1 MRLLSGNMQD
11 QRHADLPAREVAVVR
26 PIVHMVLIELLSVIT
41 GEHDDRVLV
50 EFLTLQH
57 REHPGQEEVD
67 VVATVAIEVEKRR
80 GVHVVGQF
88 GIVSL

>member
-1 MRLLSGNMQD
+1 
-11 QRHADLPAREVAVVR
+11 
-26 PIVHMVLIELLSVIT
+26 MVLIELLSVVT

-50 EFLTLQH
+50 ESLTLQR
-57 REHPGQEEVD
+57 REHLGQEEVD